1 MKLLRKNP
9 ILLFEGRD
17 APFGT
22 FLLFIPV
29 TEMKLDQSHSVWFWW
44 LILVIIM
51 ELRVSSEQFSSRCL
65 SAWHHFENQFATYLN
80 GYPVKAVSRYL
91 SLQTANSVA
100 SWGCCN
106 LRVMLLE
113 GDAPC
118 RWWPSLETWSEDPPE
133 AGFQLVPLI
142 LLRRSGL
149 KENSITT
156 KWLTLGISDGIC
168 CKL

>member
-1 MKLLRKNP
+1 MHFRQN
-9 ILLFEGRD
+9 
-17 APFGT
+17 
-22 FLLFIPV
+22 
-29 TEMKLDQSHSVWFWW
+29 
-44 LILVIIM
+44 ILVIIM
-51 ELRVSSEQFSSRCL
+51 ELRVSSKQFSSRCL

-80 GYPVKAVSRYL
+80 GSYPVKAVSRYL

-133 AGFQLVPLI
+133 AGFQLVFLMA
-142 LLRRSGL
+142 LLFAKTSDAVPRTFWYGWYALVRVLSRTIKIGPYRR
-149 KENSITT
+149 T
-156 KWLTLGISDGIC
+156 KLMISAVFHN
-168 CKL
+168 